1 MNTFFAVSFIHFQKN
16 PRITRL
22 KKKTKSGRKKKQIRF
37 YYRYLIQE
45 RKKKERKTCDNFRI
59 ISTCPLTRSFLT

>member
-22 KKKTKSGRKKKQIRF
+22 QKKPKVKEKKNRFAFIIVTLSKNEKKKREKRVTIFVS
-37 YYRYLIQE
+37 LVPVL
-45 RKKKERKTCDNFRI
+45 
-59 ISTCPLTRSFLT
+59 SLARS

>member
-22 KKKTKSGRKKKQIRF
+22 QKTTKSERKRKQIRF

-45 RKKKERKTCDNFRI
+45 RKKKREKRVTIFV
-59 ISTCPLTRSFLT
+59 SLVPVLSLARS